1 MDIRGAFNDNSTKKN
16 NRILRVRPR
25 NFLLIL
31 IALLPLGYT
40 LAVNINLG
48 SDSAL
53 EFGQGIVVTAACD
66 DYIQIVPGAEFDN
79 QNSKSFGVKSLF
91 LTDISNSCIGKTFSI
106 NFYSETSSVSSNS
119 YGPLVLSFIES
130 GTAGLHF
137 ELVGTLS
144 SIGSISEYVV
154 DTGTAG
160 VGNLGSTTY
169 RGASS
174 VSFDNIL
181 SADFSPYAVEETRK
195 ITLQSSRLMDIAP
208 HTMTDS
214 YSTICLNT
222 SSSNVNDLI
231 KLFSLGGK
239 RADAGL
245 ALADFADLQAANFQS
260 KSVQQKS
267 LRAADYSQTAVSGIR
282 INAFIKS
289 RILLCEAHV
298 TSLLNGESDQNKIDR
313 LNENLQMISDLIDI
327 ANAVDGAFAYL
338 KTSTNPYL

>member
-1 MDIRGAFNDNSTKKN
+1 
-16 NRILRVRPR
+16 
-25 NFLLIL
+25 
-31 IALLPLGYT
+31 
-40 LAVNINLG
+40 
-48 SDSAL
+48 
-53 EFGQGIVVTAACD
+53 
-66 DYIQIVPGAEFDN
+66 
-79 QNSKSFGVKSLF
+79 
-91 LTDISNSCIGKTFSI
+91 
-106 NFYSETSSVSSNS
+106 
-119 YGPLVLSFIES
+119 
-130 GTAGLHF
+130 
-137 ELVGTLS
+137 LVGTLS